1 MKKPLTHI
9 ALCLL
14 CQAHSKH
21 NTTRIAT
28 HFIDPAAIA
37 IAIAF
42 TGKVR
47 SRLTI
52 SISFIFLFHFWSPP

>member
-9 ALCLL
+9 AQCLL

-21 NTTRIAT
+21 NTTRIVA
-28 HFIDPAAIA
+28 HFIDHVHIA
-37 IAIAF
+37 ITFI
-42 TGKVR
+42 GKAR

-52 SISFIFLFHFWSPP
+52 SISFIFPFYFWSPP

>member
-1 MKKPLTHI
+1 MNKPLTHI
-9 ALCLL
+9 AQCLL

-21 NTTRIAT
+21 NTTRIVT
-28 HFIDPAAIA
+28 HFIDLAA

-42 TGKVR
+42 TGKAR